1 MAKTNSKTGKAHAK
15 AVKRWR
21 EEATC
26 PGAAAK
32 MTKAAAK
39 RIAEKSSESSS
50 EDDTPLANRKRGKDD
65 ARPTPQVVGHKAAA
79 PHVKEGAIVHIPRS
93 VFPAHPAP
101 PDGHWTGTT
110 VRCRTVGNIGIQ
122 VGDEPRFNWPI
133 AEVATWVASQQPAD
147 TQNSMQK
154 HTNKCMR
161 KVVQKAKAPPPPV
174 PTAAAAAAGYD
185 DSSEDERNCSD
196 DSDDECVINR
206 ERLKIA
212 RLSNPTSW

>member
-1 MAKTNSKTGKAHAK
+1 
-15 AVKRWR
+15 
-21 EEATC
+21 
-26 PGAAAK
+26 

-65 ARPTPQVVGHKAAA
+65 ALPTPQVVGHKAA
-79 PHVKEGAIVHIPRS
+79 PHVKMGAIVHIPRS
-93 VFPAHPAP
+93 VFPEHPTP
-101 PDGHWTGTT
+101 PDGHWIGTT

-196 DSDDECVINR
+196 DSDDECVINC